1 MMSISLIEGR
11 QTQKE
16 KGSNKLKT
24 NKCKSYSGSFSL
36 QSYILHVPLRQRL
49 LMHAPELT
57 AVKKS
62 FSRPGRV
69 CRRARLFFFF
79 FCSAGW

>member
-62 FSRPGRV
+62 CDNPARV
-69 CRRARLFFFF
+69 FLHACRLNFF